1 MSGKELAVAM
11 VARLRSAGYVSYL
24 TGGSVRDLLLGRT
37 AKDFDVATSARP
49 DELLRLFPGSGEVG
63 AHFGVVLVREGR
75 LQVEVATF
83 RSDLAYVDGRH
94 PEEVRFEID
103 PQQDAL
109 RRDFTINALML
120 DPETDEVLDFVGGRV
135 DLKAGVIR
143 AIGAPERRFREDH
156 LRLLRAVRFAAR
168 LGFSNRAGHLCGDPR
183 VGTADSQRVGRA
195 RAGRDCAHSDG
206 RWCAARV

>member
-83 RSDLAYVDGRH
+83 RSDLAMWMDGI
-94 PEEVRFEID
+94 PKKCVS
-103 PQQDAL
+103 
-109 RRDFTINALML
+109 
-120 DPETDEVLDFVGGRV
+120 
-135 DLKAGVIR
+135 KSIR
-143 AIGAPERRFREDH
+143 
-156 LRLLRAVRFAAR
+156 
-168 LGFSNRAGHLCGDPR
+168 NRMP
-183 VGTADSQRVGRA
+183 
-195 RAGRDCAHSDG
+195 
-206 RWCAARV
+206 CAAISRSTR